1 MLKYISFLLLLVI
14 LYSCS
19 PINKQHG
26 YLLDDLLISSEKISK
41 FELKNT
47 TKNDIYAAMGSPSI
61 EINDVNNIWIYLL
74 SLKEKKVFEEDPL
87 LFQSIHK
94 FVFDENGLLINKSTL
109 NEENFRK
116 IAFSTNKTKN

>member
-1 MLKYISFLLLLVI
+1 MLKYNSFLLLLVI

-61 EINDVNNIWIYLL
+61 EIDDVNNISTSEGNNL
-74 SLKEKKVFEEDPL
+74 STISLGKFETEIGIAIFSSEKR
-87 LFQSIHK
+87 STY
-94 FVFDENGLLINKSTL
+94 NSTL
-109 NEENFRK
+109 ISVK
-116 IAFSTNKTKN
+116 L